1 MNEKILIVG
10 VKTDRG
16 FYIRDGGSSYNSRIS
31 HLLINGKKLE
41 PTFHNS
47 WFLSDA
53 EPKTV
58 EKIVRQPNINHR
70 FELTEDIPWVG
81 GSDLPKV
88 MPRDEV
94 IGVNESGE
102 SCGWKKELKHLQG
115 MYEAKSDTQP
125 DKIEPVE
132 FAYTTILEIPEIKI
146 EENFKYPVQKTS
158 WESGGIIDLKSNK
171 IVHQWI
177 DQIVFPEIVLP
188 TLPSKLSS
196 EDSYRIIRQHIKQNI
211 DPRYATIT
219 SDYRFCFEVS
229 KTIPLSNT
237 KEFQTEIK
245 NARGRSYKKKRFKQ
259 HLVVSR
265 DIKKVFEMTY
275 SPENYR
281 GYTPIKGF
289 LGTDHQD
296 LKKNID
302 KFLDDLMARIN
313 EPLIDCSNCNGMGV
327 VNV

>member
-16 FYIRDGGSSYNSRIS
+16 FYIREGGSSYGRIYS
-31 HLLINGKKLE
+31 LLVNGRKLE
-41 PTFHNS
+41 STFHNY
-47 WFLSDA
+47 WFLTDS

-58 EKIVRQPNINHR
+58 ERVVSQPNINHR
-70 FELTEDIPWVG
+70 FELKEDIPWVG
-81 GSDLPKV
+81 GADLPKV

-94 IGVNESGE
+94 IGIDESGE
-102 SCGWKKELKHLQG
+102 SCGWKEELKHLQG
-115 MYEAKSDTQP
+115 MYEAKSDPQP
-125 DKIEPVE
+125 NKIEPVE
-132 FAYTTILEIPEIKI
+132 FSYTTILEIPEIKI

-158 WESGGIIDLKSNK
+158 WESDGIIDLKSNK

-177 DQIVFPEIVLP
+177 DQIVFPEIVLT
-188 TLPSKLSS
+188 TLPSRLSS

-313 EPLIDCSNCNGMGV
+313 EPLTDCPHCNGMGV
-327 VNV
+327 VSE